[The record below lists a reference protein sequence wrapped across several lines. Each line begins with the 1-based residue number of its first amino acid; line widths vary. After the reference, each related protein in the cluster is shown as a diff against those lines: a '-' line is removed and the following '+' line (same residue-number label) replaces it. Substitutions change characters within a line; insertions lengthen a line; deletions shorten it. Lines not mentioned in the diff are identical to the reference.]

1 MPPTFNDHS
10 QGSFDAK
17 PSMKI
22 VNTTNVAVTARFA
35 VIVRSQ
41 SPLPE
46 QEPLQRTEEPR
57 GSEEGLSVSG
67 SQWS

>member
-10 QGSFDAK
+10 QGSFDPK

-35 VIVRSQ
+35 DIVRSQ
-41 SPLPE
+41 LPLPE
-46 QEPLQRTEEPR
+46 HDPLQPMKYAPPA
-57 GSEEGLSVSG
+57 GVAVSVTAVPSA
-67 SQWS
+67 